1 MLVRFYYV
9 HHCKDCLK
17 PSVRDIFSS
26 EFATAKL
33 WLRQDLEVITKECLL
48 FGISPEVWS
57 AVMFPHMMIYALLKD
72 NLYNE
77 DDRNLYIIGG
87 AVTADVE
94 AGPYHIRPSTAEIL
108 EADWLAYQR
117 ENPVPIVLFEEYY
130 EDITE
135 ERRMRIERLNKRLWQ
150 IRYGCIYLT
159 LLKWRF
165 PEYELNSIEEEIQ
178 FFASGI
184 SLAPSPDLDRIIKGF
199 DGIWF
204 PFGLGNKGNVCS
216 FFDVSMEYYNDLVRK

>member
-1 MLVRFYYV
+1 MVFLPLFSGHAQTVSPNIGSLPVASPITFGQP
-9 HHCKDCLK
+9 LSS
-17 PSVRDIFSS
+17 SVLTGGSVS
-26 EFATAKL
+26 AGGVVTTFA
-33 WLRQDLEVITKECLL
+33 
-48 FGISPEVWS
+48 G
-57 AVMFPHMMIYALLKD
+57 
-72 NLYNE
+72 N
-77 DDRNLYIIGG
+77 G
-87 AVTADVE
+87 E
-94 AGPYHIRPSTAEIL
+94 AGFSDGTGSAARFNNPAGIALDPSGNVYVADNGNHRIRKITPAGVVTT
-108 EADWLAYQR
+108 LAGDGYWGATDG
-117 ENPVPIVLFEEYY
+117 PGSSA
-130 EDITE
+130 
-135 ERRMRIERLNKRLWQ
+135 RLNKRLWQ